1 MIYTAKIE
9 QTFAYPK
16 RMKYIPNTDSFI
28 EKNCDSLSYVR
39 GVRQPYGWLV
49 ESGTPPCDHLDVIV
63 MTDKEY
69 ALGDTE
75 QVRIVGV
82 FRRNDGD
89 HKLVGVTLNRDIT
102 DFSQLPDSEKEDMH
116 RLYPREDK
124 GEGWFGREAAE
135 QIIMDFFSRRKR
147 KTIITVQ
154 HTESLHHTNGMI
166 GAWGDWELT
175 EFGRTQAFGIGKW
188 LLYEDC
194 DKCFNMYVSDLKRA
208 LQTAEEINKTLFI
221 SPIVTDVIR
230 EVNAGAGNGQS
241 REWYDSHKLPR
252 PDVYDPDYKP
262 FPDAESDR
270 ELWQRLLPFYEEIT
284 SNNMQRI
291 LIVSHGTTLSF
302 LQAMLM
308 GYRFED
314 IEKFR
319 FNGVGGSVSKFI
331 IEPNGK
337 TVAQYIN
344 QRVC

>member
-16 RMKYIPNTDSFI
+16 RMKYIPKMDSFI
-28 EKNCDSLSYVR
+28 EKDCDSLSYVR
-39 GVRQPYGWLV
+39 NVRQPSGWLV

-75 QVRIVGV
+75 KVRIIGV
-82 FRRNDGD
+82 FLRNDGD
-89 HKLVGVTLNRDIT
+89 NKLAAVPLDRDID
-102 DFSQLPDSEKEDMH
+102 DFSMLSDSEKEDMH
-116 RLYPREDK
+116 RLYPGKYK
-124 GEGWFGREAAE
+124 GEGWFGKEAAM
-135 QIIMDFFSRRKR
+135 QVINDFFSQRKR

-154 HTESLHHTNGMI
+154 HTESLHHINGMI

-175 EFGRTQAFGIGKW
+175 EYGRKQAFEIGKW
-188 LLYEDC
+188 LLHEDC
-194 DKCFNMYVSDLKRA
+194 GNGFNMYVSDLKRTQ
-208 LQTAEEINKTLFI
+208 QTAEEINKTLGI
-221 SPIVTDVIR
+221 SPIITNVIR

-241 REWYDSHKLPR
+241 RKWYDENKLPR
-252 PDVYDPDYKP
+252 SSDYDADYKP

-270 ELWQRLLPFYEEIT
+270 ELWERLLPFYEEII
-284 SNNMQRI
+284 SNDMQRI
-291 LIVSHGTTLSF
+291 LIVSHGTTISF
-302 LQAMLM
+302 LQSMLM
-308 GYRFED
+308 GYSLED

-319 FNGVGGSVSKFI
+319 FNGVGGSVSKYV

-337 TVAQYIN
+337 TVAHYIN